1 MQLGNLCCEPVSY
14 LHPVLTIALAA
25 ARPGEPFKENCW
37 TFCATADKLLTDL
50 REITQPLD

>member
-1 MQLGNLCCEPVSY
+1 MSLSPTFILCSLLLLLLPDLVK
-14 LHPVLTIALAA
+14 
-25 ARPGEPFKENCW
+25 PFKENCW